1 MTDYTELKRLAEAAT
16 PGPWYQHGGIM
27 QVLSHDCET
36 VCETFEDDGECPD
49 AQFIAAA
56 NPAAVLALIAENE
69 RLSAIFARPQNMN
82 AKPADDYETLKK
94 QFGAL
99 KTYAAC
105 QEKMRDHYRAS
116 AEKLSKLD
124 RSQSAEEIGAERS
137 VNEQLTND
145 LLKTEDERDQLK
157 AENEALRK
165 IISDSATSCGA
176 AVSVECTLDFMKHLP
191 VEIFTVISKLRN
203 ALAECADSL
212 HGEMLQKFGG
222 QLPDDMHPVT
232 RREYDRDMAEVAGC
246 RVALGRGEQS

>member
-1 MTDYTELKRLAEAAT
+1 MTDNTELKRLAEAAT

-145 LLKTEDERDQLK
+145 LLKTEDERDQL
-157 AENEALRK
+157 R
-165 IISDSATSCGA
+165 
-176 AVSVECTLDFMKHLP
+176 
-191 VEIFTVISKLRN
+191 
-203 ALAECADSL
+203 
-212 HGEMLQKFGG
+212 
-222 QLPDDMHPVT
+222 
-232 RREYDRDMAEVAGC
+232 AEVAGLRTGYEAYE
-246 RVALGRGEQS
+246 RVNAELKAEVEGLRKLGPSKEIIWCACGDGYPVNSHGAGFMDANNGVCANCDAAQGQGEQS